1 MSTPLHTRKV
11 KADEVRHALEVAI
24 GSDGVQVIC
33 LDSEYKVVPEAEMM
47 DVVRA
52 TRTSVEQYV
61 PEYHD
66 CDSFARELWARIPNQ
81 SGLNSVAMVI
91 DFSGKHAYNAIV
103 VAKGESDVAVKFV
116 EPQADAEFKL
126 HSQPCYILSN
136 GLVLI

>member
-11 KADEVRHALEVAI
+11 KADDVRHALEVAI
-24 GSDGVQVIC
+24 GSDGVRVYC
-33 LDSEYKVVPEAEMM
+33 LDGEYKVVPEAEMM
-47 DVVRA
+47 AVVRA

-61 PEYHD
+61 AEYHD
-66 CDSFARELWARIPNQ
+66 CDQFARELWARIPNQ
-81 SGLNSVAMVI
+81 SGLNSAALVI
-91 DFSGKHAYNAIV
+91 DFSGQHAYNAIV
-103 VAKGESDVAVKFV
+103 VDADGSLAVKFV